1 MSEKQIIFHRGI
13 DSSMIRIENG
23 ASTRDEQLGIERER
37 EREGEKEK
45 GRECDS
51 WIVVCGIA
59 LKSVVRECER
69 QTAWNETAKKEAA
82 RFFSWETGTRQS
94 ERAGEAESRDYFGI
108 GQR

>member
-1 MSEKQIIFHRGI
+1 MRNKLFLHREIVDDEPNRERGF
-13 DSSMIRIENG
+13 DSRRTAWSK
-23 ASTRDEQLGIERER
+23 TRGRER
-37 EREGEKEK
+37 EKEGKREK

-82 RFFSWETGTRQS
+82 RFFSGRRAER

>member
-1 MSEKQIIFHRGI
+1 MRNKLFLHREI
-13 DSSMIRIENG
+13 VDDEPNRERCFDSRRTAWSK
-23 ASTRDEQLGIERER
+23 TRGRER
-37 EREGEKEK
+37 EKEGKREK

-82 RFFSWETGTRQS
+82 RFFSWKTG
-94 ERAGEAESRDYFGI
+94 RARESGRGRI
-108 GQR
+108 

>member
-1 MSEKQIIFHRGI
+1 MFAIEMEWMIGDEASREWGFVRDGRNGSETG
-13 DSSMIRIENG
+13 
-23 ASTRDEQLGIERER
+23 
-37 EREGEKEK
+37 EGRKEK
-45 GRECDS
+45 GGECDR

-82 RFFSWETGTRQS
+82 RFFSWKHRGARQS